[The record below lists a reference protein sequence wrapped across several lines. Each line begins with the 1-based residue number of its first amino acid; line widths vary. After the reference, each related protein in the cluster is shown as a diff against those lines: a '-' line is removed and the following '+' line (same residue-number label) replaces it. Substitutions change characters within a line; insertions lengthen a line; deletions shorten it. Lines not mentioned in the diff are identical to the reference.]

1 MKAFH
6 TISVP
11 HKDILE
17 GNFTLNVYAANL
29 WEVYHKTGPI
39 EYHNCEEFFKKTY
52 LTKELGNLL
61 NIVETRINGAGGD
74 PVIQLQTPFG
84 GGKTHTLIAL
94 FHKASEWKARPVV
107 IVGEELNT
115 GASIKDFDTPW
126 GTMEKQLTGK
136 ITEFTGHIPP
146 GGDQIRKLLEKNSP
160 VIILMDE
167 MIPYLNKCDA
177 MKVQEKNFAS
187 LVLDFIQVLTNV
199 VSSISNVSYVLTTT
213 PSNPND
219 KSQRGV
225 EIVSQLQ
232 NAIGRVD
239 VGRSPVQEEEISF
252 IIRKRLFSKINE
264 TEAKKVVEAF
274 IDYAEKNSIFPVE
287 TEKSEYKKRFIAS
300 YPFLP
305 EVIDVLY
312 HRWGSFPNFQR
323 TRGVLRLL
331 ALVVNA
337 VKDKSIPYITLADFD
352 LREDR
357 VRLELLKHIGNQFES
372 ILGQDITG
380 NDSGAIK
387 VDKKVGDSYKGL
399 RLGTRTASTI
409 FMYSFSGSHDNGIT
423 LGEAKRIATTMDCP
437 ASLISDVFEDLKNTL
452 FFLKNV
458 SNKYLFTTEPNLNQ
472 ILNIRMEN
480 IRRNK
485 LTELQEEIFRKYISH
500 TKLKTY
506 YLPANPNDVPDSV
519 DFKLVVLKERSDSIM
534 REFLEK
540 KGVAPRT
547 NRNTVFF
554 LSPIDSERLRFENNL
569 RKFIA
574 YKEII
579 GDQTLNLSVQQ
590 QQEIRSEIKKTENHF
605 KDDLRSLYRL
615 VYIPDKNYSL
625 KEFDLGIPTIGDTQK
640 IDDEVYTK
648 LRSNGDILEK
658 IVPIVIREK
667 FLKGKEYVEI
677 EPIYISSLTTQ
688 GEARYSNQEI
698 IYECIKKGVEQ
709 GIFGI
714 GRLAKGKPVCKHFQ
728 EAILSVGYGDEI
740 IIDAEICIQQKTTA
754 KEDVSLGITSSTPGG
769 STTTTTSEPPK
780 DTSDEQPTPEINI
793 MKQLSL
799 DFEIPV
805 GKASSLLGMIN
816 YIQKNFKNVQIKI
829 NAQNGEIDKQD
840 YEDKIKETLRQMGIE

>member
-29 WEVYHKTGPI
+29 WEVYHKTGPT
-39 EYHNCEEFFKKTY
+39 EYHNSEEFFKKTY
-52 LTKELGNLL
+52 LTRELGNLL
-61 NIVETRINGAGGD
+61 NIVKNRINGEGGD

-94 FHKASEWKARPVV
+94 FHKASEWKAKPIV

-115 GASIKDFDTPW
+115 GASIVDFDTPW
-126 GTMEKQLTGK
+126 GIMEKQLTGK
-136 ITEFTGHIPP
+136 ITEFTGQIPP
-146 GGDQIRKLLEKNSP
+146 GGDQIRKLLEKYSP

-177 MKVQEKNFAS
+177 MKVQDKNFAS
-187 LVLDFIQVLTNV
+187 LVLDFIQLLTNV
-199 VSSISNVSYVLTTT
+199 VSSIPNISFILTTT

-219 KSQRGV
+219 KSQRGA
-225 EIVSQLQ
+225 EIVSQIQ

-264 TEAKKVVEAF
+264 PEAKKVVDSF

-331 ALVVNA
+331 ALVINA
-337 VKDKSIPYITLADFD
+337 VKDKNISYITLADFD

-357 VRLELLKHIGNQFES
+357 IRLELLKHIGNQFDS
-372 ILGQDITG
+372 ILSQDITG
-380 NDSGAIK
+380 NDSGALR
-387 VDKKVGDSYKGL
+387 VDRKVGDSYKGL
-399 RLGTRTASTI
+399 RLGTRTATTI
-409 FMYSFSGSHDNGIT
+409 FMYSFSGSHENGIT

-480 IRRNK
+480 IRKNK
-485 LTELQEEIFRKYISH
+485 LSELQEEIFRKFISNS
-500 TKLKTY
+500 KLKTY
-506 YLPANPNDVPDSV
+506 YLPSNPNDLPDNAE
-519 DFKLVVLKERSDSIM
+519 FKLVILKERSEGVM

-540 KGVAPRT
+540 KGVTPRT

-554 LSPIDSERLRFENNL
+554 LSPIDSERLKFDNNL
-569 RKFIA
+569 RKFIS

-590 QQEIRSEIKKTENHF
+590 QQEVRVEVKKIEEHF
-605 KDDLRSLYRL
+605 KDDLRGLYRI
-615 VYIPDKNYSL
+615 VYIPDKNYTL
-625 KEFDLGIPTIGDTQK
+625 KEFDLGIPTIGDSQK
-640 IDDEVYTK
+640 IDDEVYNK

-667 FLKGKEYVEI
+667 FLKGKDYVEI

-688 GEARYSNQEI
+688 GESRYSSQEI
-698 IYECIKKGVEQ
+698 LYECIKKGVEQ
-709 GIFGI
+709 GVFGI
-714 GRLAKGKPVCKHFQ
+714 GRLDKDMPICKHFQ
-728 EAILSVGYGDEI
+728 EPIQSISYGDEI
-740 IIDAEICIQQKTTA
+740 IINAEICIQQKTVP
-754 KEDVSLGITSSTPGG
+754 KVDVSPDGTPPTTGG
-769 STTTTTSEPPK
+769 STPPPISDPKK
-780 DTSDEQPTPEINI
+780 DTTNEQPTPEITS

-805 GKASSLLGMIN
+805 GKTSSMLGMIN

-829 NAQNGEIDKQD
+829 IAQNGEIDKQD